1 MSTTA
6 VTGTK
11 GVPRAE
17 RSDQILTVAI
27 EEFAADG
34 YGGASVATIAAR
46 AGISKPLV
54 YQYFESKDGLYLAC
68 LHRIAGVLL
77 DRLEPAWQQEDD
89 SVQARVRTLGA
100 LFDALAPQREAWKLL
115 WDPTMPVGGEIA
127 VAAERYR
134 ARTAQVATSGSAR
147 FLRARGVRG
156 RKDAEALSAVWLGLV
171 DSLVTWWID
180 HPEESAAAMTDRCAR
195 LMAAVLVDPATP
207 ARTAGG

>member
-1 MSTTA
+1 MSITA

-17 RSDQILTVAI
+17 RSDQILSVAVG
-27 EEFAADG
+27 EFAAHG
-34 YGGASVATIAAR
+34 YAGASVATIASR

-68 LHRIAGVLL
+68 LHHIAAGLF
-77 DRLEPAWQQEDD
+77 DRLEPAWSDEDD

-100 LFDALAPQREAWKLL
+100 LFEALAPQREAWRLL
-115 WDPTMPVGGEIA
+115 WDPTLPPGGA
-127 VAAERYR
+127 VADAAEGYR

-147 FLRARGVRG
+147 FLRARGLRST
-156 RKDAEALSAVWLGLV
+156 KDASALSAVWLGLV

-180 HPEESAAAMTDRCAR
+180 HPEESAAAMTGRCAR
-195 LMAAVLVDPATP
+195 LMAAVLVDPT
-207 ARTAGG
+207 